1 MRLKWP
7 QKLQGV
13 HPRQNKNT
21 ANAAI
26 KKVSGF
32 EAVSIPLDMQIGPG
46 CKSLVKKGDQVA
58 IGQKIGE
65 PLGAWSVPVHAS
77 ISGTVKS
84 VKKEILS
91 DGTYVEY
98 VNIDSDGK
106 ETVSEEVKPPK
117 VHNSEDFVAA
127 VRASGLV
134 GLGGAAFPTHVKM
147 QPPPDKTIDTLI
159 INAAECEPY
168 ITSDH
173 RTCLEYPQQVIKGI
187 MLTCRYLNI
196 PEAIIAIEDNKR
208 DLVSVL
214 QAEIDKISDAPDFP
228 KQGIS
233 IRVFP
238 TQYPAGAEKILI
250 RLVNGRIVP
259 EGGLPADVGVIVQNV
274 GTIRYIAEYFETGMP
289 LVRKIVTLDGSAVET
304 PANLDVPIGAAIE
317 DVVEKSGGCKAEAF
331 KVIMGGPM
339 MGVAIDDLSRPIL
352 KHNNAILMLD
362 EKEATLPSEI
372 ACIQC
377 GRCTRACPMLLM
389 PTTLDKAARIQDC
402 DTLNKYHVMNCIE
415 CGCCTYVCPSKRYL
429 LQNIRIGK
437 TLVRREKQ
445 SQKNKD

>member
-1 MRLKWP
+1 MRFKWP
-7 QKLQGV
+7 KILQGV

-21 ANAAI
+21 VNSAI
-26 KKVSGF
+26 FRLRGF
-32 EAVSIPLDMQIGPG
+32 DSVSIPLDMQIGPG
-46 CKSLVKKGDQVA
+46 CESLVKKGDPVE

-65 PLGAWSVPVHAS
+65 PLGDWSVPVHAS

-84 VKKEILS
+84 VKREILS
-91 DGTYVEY
+91 DGTHVEY
-98 VNIDSDGK
+98 VNIESDGK
-106 ETVSEEVKPPK
+106 ETVSAEVSPPE
-117 VHNSEDFVAA
+117 VHDRAGFVAA

-134 GLGGAAFPTHVKM
+134 GLGGAAFPTHIKM
-147 QPPPDKTIDTLI
+147 QPPPGKTLDTLI

-173 RTCLEYPQQVIKGI
+173 RICLEYPEQIIKGI
-187 MLTCRYLNI
+187 MLTCHYLDI
-196 PEAIIAIEDNKR
+196 PAAVIALEDNKR

-214 QAEIDKISDAPDFP
+214 QAEIDKVKGAPDYP
-228 KQGIS
+228 AQGIS
-233 IRVFP
+233 LRVLP
-238 TQYPAGAEKILI
+238 TQYPTGAEKVLI
-250 RLVNGRIVP
+250 RLVNDRIVP
-259 EGGLPADVGVIVQNV
+259 EGGLPADVGVLVQNV

-289 LVRKIVTLDGSAVET
+289 LVTKIVTIDGSAVSS
-304 PANLDVPIGAAIE
+304 PANLEVPIGAAIVE
-317 DVVEKSGGCKAEAF
+317 VVEKSGGCKIEAV

-362 EKEATLPSEI
+362 EKDAALPKEI

-389 PTTLDKAARIQDC
+389 PTTLDMAARIQDC
-402 DTLNKYHVMNCIE
+402 EKLNRYHVMNCIE

-437 TLVRREKQ
+437 TIVRQTGK
-445 SQKNKD
+445 S